1 MVLVTGGTGGLGGL
15 VARHLVEVHGVRR
28 LVLAGRRGSDAPGVG
43 VLVGEL
49 EGLGAEVSVVACDV
63 SDRGAVAGLVEGVG
77 AGLVGVVH
85 AAGAGDNGL
94 VGSMDGAR
102 LDRVLGAKADG
113 AWYLHEL
120 TRDLGLAFFVLFSSA
135 GGSVL
140 AAGQANY
147 AAANVFLDALA
158 VHRRAEGLPAT
169 SLAYGLWAGAGMGEW
184 LGEADLERMRRQ
196 GLPALKPEQGLA
208 LFDAG
213 LASGRAALVPLPIDV
228 TALRTRTDTIP
239 ALLRDLVPTTR
250 RRSAVSRTDA
260 TSLRQRF
267 AQADQAGQEALLRTL
282 VMERAAAL
290 LGHSS
295 ADALDA
301 ERDFLEAG
309 FDSLSAMELR
319 NVLMKDTGLR
329 LPPMV
334 VFDSKSPAEL
344 ARLLRTDLLASAPPA
359 ADEAQMRQ
367 AGAEASERSE
377 GSQGADGTQR
387 AYASGGAEAPS
398 VGRAPETLRDLFHS
412 AVLSG
417 RADKGFALLQAAADV
432 RPGFASVDEID
443 RLPTAVRLA
452 DGTEGPH
459 LICLSTPMAT
469 GGVHQHARLV
479 SHFGGR
485 HKISALPVPGFLA
498 GESLPT
504 SSDAAVQALARSVLE
519 AADGKPFV
527 LLGYSSGG
535 TLAYA
540 TAGYLER
547 ECGVSPAGVILLDT
561 FKVHDG
567 GSDGVPLDGLAL
579 GMFDKEAVFGRFDS
593 SRLSAMGRWVE
604 LVPQLPLTPV
614 EAPVL
619 FVQCTQS
626 FVPDGDDMSPDLT
639 DGRAEPWEAGH
650 TLRTV
655 RANHFTL
662 VEDRAEDTAH
672 VIDAWL
678 ASDEWP
684 AQNESAPDAVST
696 E

>member
-1 MVLVTGGTGGLGGL
+1 
-15 VARHLVEVHGVRR
+15 
-28 LVLAGRRGSDAPGVG
+28 
-43 VLVGEL
+43 
-49 EGLGAEVSVVACDV
+49 
-63 SDRGAVAGLVEGVG
+63 
-77 AGLVGVVH
+77 
-85 AAGAGDNGL
+85 
-94 VGSMDGAR
+94 
-102 LDRVLGAKADG
+102 
-113 AWYLHEL
+113 
-120 TRDLGLAFFVLFSSA
+120 
-135 GGSVL
+135 
-140 AAGQANY
+140 
-147 AAANVFLDALA
+147 LDALA

-169 SLAYGLWAGAGMGEW
+169 SLAYGLWAGAGMGQW

-196 GLPALKPEQGLA
+196 GLPALEPEQGLA

-228 TALRTRTDTIP
+228 AALRSRTDTLP

-250 RRSAVSRTDA
+250 RRSTVSRADA
-260 TSLRQRF
+260 ASLRQRF
-267 AQADQAGQEALLRTL
+267 AQADGTGQEDLLRAL

-319 NVLMKDTGLR
+319 NALMKDTGLK

-344 ARLLRTDLLASAPPA
+344 ARLLRTDLLAAGPLA
-359 ADEAQMRQ
+359 TGDTDEAARPADAH
-367 AGAEASERSE
+367 AGPES
-377 GSQGADGTQR
+377 GA
-387 AYASGGAEAPS
+387 APQS
-398 VGRAPETLRDLFHS
+398 AGRPPETLRDMFHS
-412 AVLSG
+412 AVVSG

-432 RPGFASVDEID
+432 RPGFGSVDELD
-443 RLPTAVRLA
+443 RLPAAVRLA
-452 DGTEGPH
+452 DGPEGPH

-479 SHFGGR
+479 SHFGGTR
-485 HKISALPVPGFLA
+485 RISALPVPGFLA

-540 TAGYLER
+540 TAGHLER
-547 ECGVSPAGVILLDT
+547 ECGVSPAGVVLLDT

-567 GSDGVPLDGLAL
+567 GSEGVPLDGLAL

-626 FVPDGDDMSPDLT
+626 FVPDGDDASPDLVS
-639 DGRAEPWEAGH
+639 GRAEPWEAAH

-662 VEDRAEDTAH
+662 VEDRAEETAQ
-672 VIDAWL
+672 VIGEWLESHDA
-678 ASDEWP
+678 AAGTGAAE
-684 AQNESAPDAVST
+684 
-696 E
+696 

>member
-1 MVLVTGGTGGLGGL
+1 
-15 VARHLVEVHGVRR
+15 
-28 LVLAGRRGSDAPGVG
+28 
-43 VLVGEL
+43 
-49 EGLGAEVSVVACDV
+49 
-63 SDRGAVAGLVEGVG
+63 
-77 AGLVGVVH
+77 
-85 AAGAGDNGL
+85 
-94 VGSMDGAR
+94 
-102 LDRVLGAKADG
+102 
-113 AWYLHEL
+113 
-120 TRDLGLAFFVLFSSA
+120 
-135 GGSVL
+135 
-140 AAGQANY
+140 
-147 AAANVFLDALA
+147 
-158 VHRRAEGLPAT
+158 
-169 SLAYGLWAGAGMGEW
+169 
-184 LGEADLERMRRQ
+184 
-196 GLPALKPEQGLA
+196 
-208 LFDAG
+208 
-213 LASGRAALVPLPIDV
+213 ASGRAALVPLPIDV

-250 RRSAVSRTDA
+250 RRSTVSRADA

-267 AQADQAGQEALLRTL
+267 AQADQAGQEALLRAL

-319 NVLMKDTGLR
+319 NALMKDTGLR

-344 ARLLRTDLLASAPPA
+344 ARLLRTDLLEAGSLATGDTDELRASAGSP
-359 ADEAQMRQ
+359 EGLGGTG
-367 AGAEASERSE
+367 GA
-377 GSQGADGTQR
+377 TVT
-387 AYASGGAEAPS
+387 GGAEAAS
-398 VGRAPETLRDLFHS
+398 AGRPPETLRDLFHA
-412 AVLSG
+412 AVVSG

-432 RPGFASVDEID
+432 RPGFGSVDEID
-443 RLPTAVRLA
+443 RLPAAVRLA
-452 DGTEGPH
+452 DASEGPH

-504 SSDAAVQALARSVLE
+504 SSDAAVQALARSVLDT
-519 AADGKPFV
+519 ADGKPFV

-540 TAGYLER
+540 TAGHLER
-547 ECGVSPAGVILLDT
+547 ECGVRPAGVILLDT

-626 FVPDGDDMSPDLT
+626 FVPDGDDASPDLLS
-639 DGRAEPWEAGH
+639 GRAEPWEAAH

-662 VEDRAEDTAH
+662 VEDRAEQTAQ
-672 VIDAWL
+672 VIDEWL
-678 ASDEWP
+678 ASHGTAADGG
-684 AQNESAPDAVST
+684 AT
-696 E
+696 G

>member
-1 MVLVTGGTGGLGGL
+1 
-15 VARHLVEVHGVRR
+15 
-28 LVLAGRRGSDAPGVG
+28 
-43 VLVGEL
+43 
-49 EGLGAEVSVVACDV
+49 
-63 SDRGAVAGLVEGVG
+63 
-77 AGLVGVVH
+77 
-85 AAGAGDNGL
+85 
-94 VGSMDGAR
+94 
-102 LDRVLGAKADG
+102 
-113 AWYLHEL
+113 
-120 TRDLGLAFFVLFSSA
+120 
-135 GGSVL
+135 
-140 AAGQANY
+140 
-147 AAANVFLDALA
+147 
-158 VHRRAEGLPAT
+158 
-169 SLAYGLWAGAGMGEW
+169 
-184 LGEADLERMRRQ
+184 
-196 GLPALKPEQGLA
+196 
-208 LFDAG
+208 
-213 LASGRAALVPLPIDV
+213 GRAALVPLPIDV

-250 RRSAVSRTDA
+250 RRTAVTRADA

-309 FDSLSAMELR
+309 FDSLGAMELR
-319 NVLMKDTGLR
+319 NALMKDTGLR

-344 ARLLRTDLLASAPPA
+344 ARLLRTDLLAAGPL
-359 ADEAQMRQ
+359 ADGE
-367 AGAEASERSE
+367 AGAPA
-377 GSQGADGTQR
+377 GADGVT
-387 AYASGGAEAPS
+387 SGDVSGEAEAPS
-398 VGRAPETLRDLFHS
+398 AGRPPETLRDLFHS
-412 AVLSG
+412 AVVSG

-432 RPGFASVDEID
+432 RPGFGSVDEIE
-443 RLPTAVRLA
+443 RLPAAVRLA
-452 DGTEGPH
+452 DASEGPH

-504 SSDAAVQALARSVLE
+504 SSDAAVQALARSVLDT
-519 AADGKPFV
+519 ADGKPFV

-540 TAGYLER
+540 TAGHLER
-547 ECGVSPAGVILLDT
+547 ECGVRPAGVILLDT

-604 LVPQLPLTPV
+604 LVPQLPLAPV

-626 FVPDGDDMSPDLT
+626 FVPHGDDASPDLVS
-639 DGRAEPWEAGH
+639 GRAEPWEATH

-662 VEDRAEDTAH
+662 VEDRAQETAH
-672 VIDAWL
+672 VIDEWL
-678 ASDEWP
+678 TSQTAGSD
-684 AQNESAPDAVST
+684 AGVTA
-696 E
+696 

>member
-1 MVLVTGGTGGLGGL
+1 
-15 VARHLVEVHGVRR
+15 
-28 LVLAGRRGSDAPGVG
+28 
-43 VLVGEL
+43 
-49 EGLGAEVSVVACDV
+49 
-63 SDRGAVAGLVEGVG
+63 
-77 AGLVGVVH
+77 
-85 AAGAGDNGL
+85 
-94 VGSMDGAR
+94 
-102 LDRVLGAKADG
+102 
-113 AWYLHEL
+113 
-120 TRDLGLAFFVLFSSA
+120 LAFFVMFSSA

-158 VHRRAEGLPAT
+158 VRRRAEGLPAT
-169 SLAYGLWAGAGMGEW
+169 SLAYGLWAGAGMGQW

-196 GLPALKPEQGLA
+196 GLPALEPEQGLA

-213 LASGRAALVPLPIDV
+213 LASGRAALVPLPVDA
-228 TALRTRTDTIP
+228 TALRARTDTIP

-250 RRSAVSRTDA
+250 RRSTVSRTDA
-260 TSLRQRF
+260 TSLRRQF
-267 AQADQAGQEALLRTL
+267 AQADRAGQEALLRTL

-319 NVLMKDTGLR
+319 NALMKDTGLR
-329 LPPMV
+329 LSPMV

-344 ARLLRTDLLASAPPA
+344 ARLLRTDLLAAGPLATGDTDASRSSAGSLEGLAGTESTAVTGGGDAAPA
-359 ADEAQMRQ
+359 
-367 AGAEASERSE
+367 
-377 GSQGADGTQR
+377 
-387 AYASGGAEAPS
+387 
-398 VGRAPETLRDLFHS
+398 GRPPETLRDLFHA
-412 AVLSG
+412 AVVSG

-432 RPGFASVDEID
+432 RPGFGSVDEID
-443 RLPTAVRLA
+443 RLPAAVRLA
-452 DGTEGPH
+452 DAPEGPH

-504 SSDAAVQALARSVLE
+504 SSDAAVQALARSVLDT
-519 AADGKPFV
+519 ADGKPFV

-540 TAGYLER
+540 TAGHLER
-547 ECGVSPAGVILLDT
+547 ECGVRPAGVILLDT

-604 LVPQLPLTPV
+604 LVPRLPLTPV

-626 FVPDGDDMSPDLT
+626 FVPDGDDASPDLVG
-639 DGRAEPWEAGH
+639 GRAEPWETAH

-662 VEDRAEDTAH
+662 VEDRAEETAQ
-672 VIDAWL
+672 VIDEWL
-678 ASDEWP
+678 ASRET
-684 AQNESAPDAVST
+684 AAGTGVT

>member
-1 MVLVTGGTGGLGGL
+1 
-15 VARHLVEVHGVRR
+15 
-28 LVLAGRRGSDAPGVG
+28 
-43 VLVGEL
+43 
-49 EGLGAEVSVVACDV
+49 
-63 SDRGAVAGLVEGVG
+63 
-77 AGLVGVVH
+77 
-85 AAGAGDNGL
+85 
-94 VGSMDGAR
+94 
-102 LDRVLGAKADG
+102 
-113 AWYLHEL
+113 
-120 TRDLGLAFFVLFSSA
+120 SA

-158 VHRRAEGLPAT
+158 VQRRAEGLPAT

-196 GLPALKPEQGLA
+196 GLPALEPAQGLA

-228 TALRTRTDTIP
+228 AALRTRTDTIP
-239 ALLRDLVPTTR
+239 ALLRDLVPTATR
-250 RRSAVSRTDA
+250 RRSAGSRADA

-301 ERDFLEAG
+301 ERDFLETG

-319 NVLMKDTGLR
+319 NTLMKDTGLR

-344 ARLLRTDLLASAPPA
+344 ARLLHTELLAAGPVPADDADAARSSAA
-359 ADEAQMRQ
+359 AAP
-367 AGAEASERSE
+367 E
-377 GSQGADGTQR
+377 GPRGTE
-387 AYASGGAEAPS
+387 SGGVPGGAGGAS
-398 VGRAPETLRDLFHS
+398 AGREPETLRDLFHS
-412 AVLSG
+412 AVVSG

-432 RPGFASVDEID
+432 RPGFGSVDEID
-443 RLPTAVRLA
+443 RLPAAVRLA
-452 DGTEGPH
+452 DAAEGPH

-485 HKISALPVPGFLA
+485 HKISALPVPGFHA

-504 SSDAAVQALARSVLE
+504 SSAAAVQALAKSVLD
-519 AADGKPFV
+519 AADGKPFF

-547 ECGVSPAGVILLDT
+547 ECGVRPAGVILLDT

-626 FVPDGDDMSPDLT
+626 FVPDGDDASPDLVS
-639 DGRAEPWEAGH
+639 GRAEPWEPTH
-650 TLRTV
+650 SLRTV

-662 VEDRAEDTAH
+662 VEDRAEETAH
-672 VIDAWL
+672 VIDEWL
-678 ASDEWP
+678 ASNQT
-684 AQNESAPDAVST
+684 AADAGAT

>member
-1 MVLVTGGTGGLGGL
+1 M
-15 VARHLVEVHGVRR
+15 
-28 LVLAGRRGSDAPGVG
+28 
-43 VLVGEL
+43 
-49 EGLGAEVSVVACDV
+49 
-63 SDRGAVAGLVEGVG
+63 AGLVEGVG

-94 VGSMDGAR
+94 VGSMDGVR
-102 LDRVLGAKADG
+102 LDGVLGAKADG

-120 TRDLGLAFFVLFSSA
+120 TRERELAFFVLFSSA

-158 VHRRAEGLPAT
+158 VQRRSEGLVAT
-169 SLAYGLWAGAGMGEW
+169 SLAYGLWAGAGMGQW

-196 GLPALKPEQGLA
+196 GLPALEPEQGLA

-213 LASGRAALVPLPIDV
+213 VASGRAALVPLPIDV
-228 TALRTRTDTIP
+228 AALRTRTDTIP
-239 ALLRDLVPTTR
+239 ALLRDLAPPTTR
-250 RRSAVSRTDA
+250 RRPAASKADA
-260 TSLRQRF
+260 TSLRLRF
-267 AQADQAGQEALLRTL
+267 TQADEAAQEALLREL
-282 VMERAAAL
+282 VLERAAAL
-290 LGHSS
+290 LGHGS
-295 ADALDA
+295 ADALDVR
-301 ERDFLEAG
+301 RDFLEAG

-319 NVLMKDTGLR
+319 NALMKDTGLR

-344 ARLLRTDLLASAPPA
+344 ARLLRTELLAAGPLATGDSAGPGA
-359 ADEAQMRQ
+359 SAD
-367 AGAEASERSE
+367 SSE
-377 GSQGADGTQR
+377 GPGGAQSATGT
-387 AYASGGAEAPS
+387 GEAEAPS
-398 VGRAPETLRDLFHS
+398 ADRQPETLRDMFHA
-412 AVLSG
+412 AVVSG

-432 RPGFASVDEID
+432 RPGFGSVDEID
-443 RLPTAVRLA
+443 RLPAAVRLA
-452 DGTEGPH
+452 DAPEGPH

-485 HKISALPVPGFLA
+485 HRISALPVPGFLA

-504 SSDAAVQALARSVLE
+504 SSDAAVQALARSVLDT
-519 AADGKPFV
+519 ADGKPFL

-540 TAGYLER
+540 TAGHLER
-547 ECGVSPAGVILLDT
+547 ECGVRPAGVILLDT

-567 GSDGVPLDGLAL
+567 GSEGVPLDGLAL

-604 LVPQLPLTPV
+604 LVPQLPLHPV

-626 FVPDGDDMSPDLT
+626 FVPDGDDMSPDLLS
-639 DGRAEPWEAGH
+639 GRAEPWEAAH

-655 RANHFTL
+655 RANHFTI
-662 VEDRAEDTAH
+662 VEDCADQTAH

-678 ASDEWP
+678 AS
-684 AQNESAPDAVST
+684 QKSAPAS

>member
-1 MVLVTGGTGGLGGL
+1 
-15 VARHLVEVHGVRR
+15 
-28 LVLAGRRGSDAPGVG
+28 
-43 VLVGEL
+43 
-49 EGLGAEVSVVACDV
+49 
-63 SDRGAVAGLVEGVG
+63 
-77 AGLVGVVH
+77 
-85 AAGAGDNGL
+85 
-94 VGSMDGAR
+94 
-102 LDRVLGAKADG
+102 
-113 AWYLHEL
+113 
-120 TRDLGLAFFVLFSSA
+120 
-135 GGSVL
+135 
-140 AAGQANY
+140 
-147 AAANVFLDALA
+147 
-158 VHRRAEGLPAT
+158 

-196 GLPALKPEQGLA
+196 GLPALQPEQGLA

-239 ALLRDLVPTTR
+239 ALLRDLVPATR
-250 RRSAVSRTDA
+250 RRSAVARPDA
-260 TSLRQRF
+260 ASLRQRF
-267 AQADQAGQEALLRTL
+267 TQTDQAGQEALLKTL

-344 ARLLRTDLLASAPPA
+344 ARLLHTDLLASTQ
-359 ADEAQMRQ
+359 ADG
-367 AGAEASERSE
+367 AGQAEASE
-377 GSQGADGTQR
+377 GADGTEHGS
-387 AYASGGAEAPS
+387 AAGGAEAPS
-398 VGRAPETLRDLFHS
+398 AGRPPETLRDLFHS
-412 AVLSG
+412 AVVSG

-432 RPGFASVDEID
+432 RPGFGSVDEIE

-452 DGTEGPH
+452 DASQGPH

-485 HKISALPVPGFLA
+485 HRISALPVPGFLA

-504 SSDAAVQALARSVLE
+504 SSDAAVQALARSVLD

-547 ECGVSPAGVILLDT
+547 ECGVRPAGVILLDT

-626 FVPDGDDMSPDLT
+626 FVPDGDDASPDLGS
-639 DGRAEPWEAGH
+639 GRAEPWEAGH

-662 VEDRAEDTAH
+662 VEDRAEETAH
-672 VIDAWL
+672 VIDEWL
-678 ASDEWP
+678 ASNG
-684 AQNESAPDAVST
+684 AAADAGAT
-696 E
+696 G

>member
-1 MVLVTGGTGGLGGL
+1 M
-15 VARHLVEVHGVRR
+15 
-28 LVLAGRRGSDAPGVG
+28 
-43 VLVGEL
+43 GEL
-49 EGLGAEVSVVACDV
+49 EGLGAVVSVVACDV

-120 TRDLGLAFFVLFSSA
+120 TRDRELAFFVMFSSA

-267 AQADQAGQEALLRTL
+267 AQADPAGQEALLRTL

-344 ARLLRTDLLASAPPA
+344 ARILRTDLLASAPLT
-359 ADEAQMRQ
+359 ADDTDQ
-367 AGAEASERSE
+367 AGPGGAGASE
-377 GSQGADGTQR
+377 GADGTER
-387 AYASGGAEAPS
+387 ASASAEAPS

-412 AVLSG
+412 AVVSG

-443 RLPTAVRLA
+443 RLPAAVRLA
-452 DGTEGPH
+452 DSSEGPH

-504 SSDAAVQALARSVLE
+504 SSDAAVQALARSVLD
-519 AADGKPFV
+519 AADGQPFV

-540 TAGYLER
+540 TAGHLER
-547 ECGVSPAGVILLDT
+547 ECGVRPAGVILLDT

-604 LVPQLPLTPV
+604 LVPKLPLTPV

-626 FVPDGDDMSPDLT
+626 FVPDGDDTSPDLVS
-639 DGRAEPWEAGH
+639 GRAEPWEAGH

-662 VEDRAEDTAH
+662 VEDRAEETAH
-672 VIDAWL
+672 VIDEWL
-678 ASDEWP
+678 ASEEWP
-684 AQNESAPDAVST
+684 ASNETAADALTT